1 MADLR
6 AELHE
11 EIDRMASAD
20 LAGLKEFLATYPN
33 RVCAAVRKAPYDD
46 EPVTEADIEAMDE
59 ALEWLEQNGGR
70 GIPEDE
76 VGREL
81 GLD

>member
-1 MADLR
+1 MPDLR

-11 EIDRMASAD
+11 EIDRMATED
-20 LAGLKEFLATYPN
+20 LAGLKEFLATYPDKIG
-33 RVCAAVRKAPYDD
+33 AAVRMAPWDD
-46 EPVTEADIEAMDE
+46 EPVTEAEMEAMDE

-70 GIPEDE
+70 GIPHDQMM
-76 VGREL
+76 REL

>member
-1 MADLR
+1 MADLC

-11 EIDRMASAD
+11 EIDRMATRD
-20 LAGLKEFLATYPN
+20 LAGLKEFLSTYPD
-33 RVCAAVRKAPYDD
+33 RLCAAMRNLPYDE
-46 EPVTEADIEAMDE
+46 EPVTEAEMEAMGE

-70 GIPEDE
+70 GIPHDQ
-76 VGREL
+76 VMREF